1 MSKTQFVSRPVHPLV
16 LSRAVESF
24 ASSTLA
30 SASLVTHSTLQLV
43 RFPHPLHVCWIV
55 QLFGTQ
61 NMQIDRKWVLL
72 HTTNPDQGLLV
83 LSEKFDF
90 SMFDAVS

>member
-1 MSKTQFVSRPVHPLV
+1 
-16 LSRAVESF
+16 
-24 ASSTLA
+24 
-30 SASLVTHSTLQLV
+30 
-43 RFPHPLHVCWIV
+43 
-55 QLFGTQ
+55 
-61 NMQIDRKWVLL
+61 MQIDRKWVLL